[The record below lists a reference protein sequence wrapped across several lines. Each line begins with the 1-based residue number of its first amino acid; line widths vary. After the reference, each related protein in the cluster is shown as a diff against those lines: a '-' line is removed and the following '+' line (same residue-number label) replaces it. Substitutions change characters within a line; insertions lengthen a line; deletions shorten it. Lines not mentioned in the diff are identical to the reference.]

1 MAKWCHKKYLI
12 TTFSSFFLILGVLE
26 WILYFYKVYR
36 SNYSF
41 NYDENVKFNN
51 YQTFF
56 HYGSSIYLMIASL
69 IQLKYFSLDPLD
81 SGFIIYE

>member
-1 MAKWCHKKYLI
+1 M
-12 TTFSSFFLILGVLE
+12 FE

-36 SNYSF
+36 SKSLIINK
-41 NYDENVKFNN
+41 EVKFNI
-51 YQTFF
+51 YQLYF
-56 HYGSSIYLMIASL
+56 HVISSIYLVIASL